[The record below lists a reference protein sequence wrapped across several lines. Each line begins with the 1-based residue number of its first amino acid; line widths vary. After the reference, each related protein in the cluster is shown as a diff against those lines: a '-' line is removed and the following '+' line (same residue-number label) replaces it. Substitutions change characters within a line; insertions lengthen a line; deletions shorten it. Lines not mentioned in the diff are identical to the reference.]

1 MGVLLTVT
9 MGMIARVTV
18 RVGMAG
24 DMGMGV
30 HRCQVYSTSL
40 PARVHLEVSSCYWKL

>member
-30 HRCQVYSTSL
+30 HRYQVYSTSL
-40 PARVHLEVSSCYWKL
+40 ARRAHPKVSSCYWKV